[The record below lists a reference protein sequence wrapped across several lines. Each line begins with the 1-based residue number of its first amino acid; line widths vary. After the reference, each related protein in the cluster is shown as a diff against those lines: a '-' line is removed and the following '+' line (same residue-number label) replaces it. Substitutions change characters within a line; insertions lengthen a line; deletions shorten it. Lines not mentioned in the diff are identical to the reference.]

1 MRDEVGMMRDERRKT
16 KDEKAL
22 NHSSIVLASEASGR
36 PSSIGFKGGRPS
48 SIVLVLLSLLLLSSC
63 GYRFT
68 SVGGIVP
75 EDTKTIAIPAFI
87 NGTAEPYVDVEVTK
101 AVVNEFLTDGRLKV
115 VSPETADLVLKGK
128 VTKFVM
134 TPSSYTADNY
144 VLSYT
149 VSIGLNVTVE
159 DVKTHKIILQ
169 DTGIGSVFNSS
180 YGVSIVTSNGVS
192 TVDITA
198 TKIAKEGALKSACRD
213 VASTLRSRLLEG
225 F

>member
-1 MRDEVGMMRDERRKT
+1 MRDEGGIMTDERRGT
-16 KDEKAL
+16 RDEGCRNNA
-22 NHSSIVLASEASGR
+22 SIVHARKASGH
-36 PSSIGFKGGRPS
+36 PSF
-48 SIVLVLLSLLLLSSC
+48 IVFFLLALLLLLSSC

-68 SVGGIVP
+68 SVGGLVP

-87 NGTAEPYVDVEVTK
+87 NDTAEPYVDVEMTK

-115 VSPETADLVLKGK
+115 VSAETADLVLKGK

-134 TPSSYTADNY
+134 TPSAYTIDNY
-144 VLSYT
+144 VQAYT

-159 DVKTHKIILQ
+159 DVKTHKTLLQ
-169 DTGIGSVFNSS
+169 DTGIGSVFNAS
-180 YGVSIVTSNGVS
+180 YGVSSVTSNGAS

-198 TKIAKEGALKSACRD
+198 TKIAKETALKRACRD
-213 VASTLRSRLLEG
+213 VASTIRSRLLEG

>member
-1 MRDEVGMMRDERRKT
+1 MRDKGGMMRDEGRETRDEGRRK
-16 KDEKAL
+16 KA
-22 NHSSIVLASEASGR
+22 SIVPAREAS
-36 PSSIGFKGGRPS
+36 GRPS

-115 VSPETADLVLKGK
+115 VSAETADLVLNGK
-128 VTKFVM
+128 VTKFDM
-134 TPSSYTADNY
+134 TPSAYSTDNY
-144 VLSYT
+144 VQSYT

-159 DVKTHKIILQ
+159 DVKTHKLILQ
-169 DTGIGSVFNSS
+169 NTGIGSVFNAS
-180 YGVSIVTSNGVS
+180 YGVSIG
-192 TVDITA
+192 DITV
-198 TKIAKEGALKSACRD
+198 TKIAKEAALKNASRD
-213 VASTLRSRLLEG
+213 VASTLRSRLLDG